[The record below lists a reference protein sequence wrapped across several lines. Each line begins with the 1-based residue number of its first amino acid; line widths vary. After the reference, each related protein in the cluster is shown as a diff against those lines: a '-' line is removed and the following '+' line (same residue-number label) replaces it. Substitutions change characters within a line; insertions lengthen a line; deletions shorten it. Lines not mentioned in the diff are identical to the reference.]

1 MKLDDAKKKL
11 AEIALDEL
19 GKEFTQY
26 FNAQTGG
33 VPNAAQHFET
43 GVKVLLA
50 TEASALEIVS
60 RLVKD

>member
-1 MKLDDAKKKL
+1 VKLDDAKKKL

-50 TEASALEIVS
+50 TEANALEIIA
-60 RLVKD
+60 RILEG